1 MTRSWSFDL
10 AYKRAPSGLNLNDR
24 SHWAVK
30 AKSTEMVRLQVMAAV
45 RHLRVPVL
53 ERAQVDVEWV
63 VNTKARRDTDNLAP
77 FMKAIYDGI
86 GADKGVSAHILEDDA
101 PEFMLKTSATIRYE
115 KEAVQHFVVTIT
127 DLGGDS

>member
-1 MTRSWSFDL
+1 MTRSWHFEL
-10 AYKRAPSGLNLNDR
+10 AYSRAPKGLNLNDR

-30 AKSTEMVRLQVMAAV
+30 AKSTETVRLQVMAAV
-45 RHLRVPVL
+45 RNLRVPVL
-53 ERAQVDVEWV
+53 ERARVDVEWV

-101 PEFMLKTSATIRYE
+101 PEFMAKTGATIRYE
-115 KEAVQHFVVTIT
+115 KTATPHFVVRIT
-127 DLGGDS
+127 ELGSDQ